1 MKKGERRKDELIKIA
16 YKKFLEN
23 GYEQTSVD
31 EIIEEAH
38 IAKGTYYYYFRSKE
52 QMLEEVIEK
61 MFKNSSERAK
71 DVIVSTLSIPEKM
84 VGIILAYRPMADE
97 MVIQDTLNQAENIF
111 LHDKVYKKLI
121 ADVVPLLSEIVR
133 EGIQQGLFD
142 CDQIEERLKMIL
154 IISSRIFDEGN
165 YTNNDVIAFIDI
177 VEKSIGA
184 KPGTMSLI
192 RELIGR

>member
-16 YKKFLEN
+16 YKKFIEN

-97 MVIQDTLNQAENIF
+97 MVIQDTFNQAENIF

>member
-61 MFKNSSERAK
+61 MFKNSSDRAK
-71 DVIVSTLSIPEKM
+71 NVIESTLSIPEKM